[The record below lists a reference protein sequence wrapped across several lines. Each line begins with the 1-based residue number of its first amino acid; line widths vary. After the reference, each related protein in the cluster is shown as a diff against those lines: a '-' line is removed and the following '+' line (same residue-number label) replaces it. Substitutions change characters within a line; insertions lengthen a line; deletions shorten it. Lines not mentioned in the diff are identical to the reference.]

1 MVYPTKFT
9 TAIDAALASEK
20 IIDAEFIKLYVPGA
34 SYAGGPTYYFSTSF
48 KNETITD
55 PDMIDGVTTG
65 TSVAYTPL
73 GGLVSIS
80 GHQRDLSVTSFDTV
94 VTLVGIDPTKIG
106 FVLEVGNNP
115 NNTQHGGLKGS
126 KIQIYRGFYDSNY
139 NLIDTPQLRYTGVV
153 TSYTLTEDRQDKIDA
168 FTIALHCSSYKTIL
182 ENRTAGRVTNQ
193 SSWQNF
199 APTDVSMNRVA
210 GLSKTTFPFGVKLA

>member
-9 TAIDAALASEK
+9 TAIDAALASPK

-34 SYAGGPTYYFSTSF
+34 TYAGGPTYYFSSSH
-48 KNETITD
+48 KNETIID
-55 PDMIDGVTTG
+55 PESIDGSGSGTT
-65 TSVAYTPL
+65 VAYTPL

-94 VTLVGIDPTKIG
+94 ISLIGIDPTKIG
-106 FVLEVGNNP
+106 FVLEIGNNP
-115 NNTQHGGLKGS
+115 NNTTHAGLKGS
-126 KIQIYRGFYDSNY
+126 KIQIYRGFYDESY

-153 TSYTLTEDRQDKIDA
+153 TSYTITEEQQDRHDA
-168 FTIALHCSSYKTIL
+168 FTLALHCSSYKTIL
-182 ENRTAGRVTNQ
+182 ENRTVGRYTNQ
-193 SSWQNF
+193 SSWQNLN
-199 APTDVSMNRVA
+199 PTDVSMNRVA